1 MKKYL
6 ICKDIVNDEDY
17 YDTTA
22 YVQTDEEAEKGDLV
36 VYMAGD
42 TPMLAKI
49 EKFMDE
55 LEAITSDRFFAESLK
70 VVSMRDYLK
79 KRAKEVQRAKLI
91 KKMKEEIE
99 LNKLEETLKKNSECS
114 PEMADLFAK
123 YKQLN
128 EQ

>member
-22 YVQTDEEAEKGDLV
+22 YVQTDEDAEKGDLV

-42 TPMLAKI
+42 TPVLAKI

-91 KKMKEEIE
+91 KI
-99 LNKLEETLKKNSECS
+99 EETLKKNSECS
-114 PEMADLFAK
+114 PEMAYLFAK
-123 YKQLN
+123 YKLLS